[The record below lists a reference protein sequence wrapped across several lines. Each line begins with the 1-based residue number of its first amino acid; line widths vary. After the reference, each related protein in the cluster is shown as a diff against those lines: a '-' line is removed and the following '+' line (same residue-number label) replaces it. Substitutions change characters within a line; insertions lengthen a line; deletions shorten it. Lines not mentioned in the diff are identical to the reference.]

1 MAELVD
7 ALDSGSSGQYACGGS
22 SPPFRSP
29 VGLMRYT
36 LKLVL
41 ALAIMGT
48 LSLGG
53 CTTRGE
59 AEINELTVHVSEM
72 TELLDRH
79 KDKPEL
85 ALDALE
91 QYEAEH
97 REELEDLNHRIKD
110 LRPQLTSSEKRTL
123 SAKWKKQT
131 AVLEGKLRELNK
143 ATSSD

>member
-1 MAELVD
+1 
-7 ALDSGSSGQYACGGS
+7 
-22 SPPFRSP
+22 
-29 VGLMRYT
+29 MRYT

-41 ALAIMGT
+41 ALAIMGM

-53 CTTRGE
+53 CATRGE
-59 AEINELTVHVSEM
+59 AEINELTDHVSEM
-72 TELLDRH
+72 TELLERH

-97 REELEDLNHRIKD
+97 REELADLNHRIKD

-123 SAKWKKQT
+123 SAKWKEQT
-131 AVLEGKLRELNK
+131 AVLEKKLRELNK
-143 ATSSD
+143 TTSSD